1 MGTAS
6 AAAPGTMGTLV
17 RHHHDQVCPQHSHL
31 YTSSHAVHIAAVSCM
46 AIRSL
51 RGGSSPAPG
60 TGGITHPPASVQ
72 PHSSCSSP
80 TEHPNGPPCP
90 WVSCERIHQAAAPL
104 SSGCARQRRRICA
117 VMHHQLTARY
127 YKTLPTGLKRLEKP
141 RSGFSWSHAQRPVS
155 LTLEKNA
162 SL

>member
-1 MGTAS
+1 MRSVGTAS

-60 TGGITHPPASVQ
+60 TGGYYPPASLRAASQQLLQ
-72 PHSSCSSP
+72 PHRASERASLPLGFVRAHPSGCSPALERLRQAAREELRSNAP
-80 TEHPNGPPCP
+80 SINGP
-90 WVSCERIHQAAAPL
+90 L
-104 SSGCARQRRRICA
+104 
-117 VMHHQLTARY
+117 L
-127 YKTLPTGLKRLEKP
+127 
-141 RSGFSWSHAQRPVS
+141 
-155 LTLEKNA
+155 
-162 SL
+162 